1 MTFAEQPHENASGM
15 RRRIF
20 EVSEQRERLR
30 RASVSATLVV
40 SFVGILAV
48 AASEVENRLVIS
60 SAVLVMAGLLLLLLK
75 RLAGVFDEVRTL
87 ADCEAR
93 FRALVQHAADVILI
107 VDTDG
112 SIRYASPAA
121 RDVFGER
128 PDALGGKRLT
138 SVVHPQDATAVERCL
153 AETAQS
159 PRHTIVREWRVHR
172 SDGEWLWTE
181 NTATN
186 LIAEPSVRGIVLSC
200 RDITERRTLE
210 HRLAQKAFH
219 DGLTRLANRAL
230 FMNRLAHVLAMA
242 QRGAHPAA
250 VLFLDLDD
258 FKKVNDS
265 LGHAVGDEL
274 LVAAAG
280 RLEICVRPGDTIARL
295 GGDEFAVLLAD
306 VDEPDDVVQVAERIT
321 TALSTPFRVSG
332 REVFI
337 SVSIGI
343 AAVSLGDTPD
353 VVVRNAD
360 LAMYL
365 AKGRR
370 KGGYA
375 IYERGMH
382 AQLMDRLELEAD
394 LRTAVDR
401 NDIRIEYQPIVNLVT
416 SEVHGAE
423 ALVRWRHSARGN
435 VPPSRF
441 ISIAEDT
448 GLIIPIGRMVLREAC
463 QRAVAWRSMS
473 RRTRSLRMSV
483 NLSGRHFQE
492 GSLVEDVQ
500 LALRESGL
508 DAGALTLEITESV
521 LMQRSET
528 TLDRLRALK
537 AMGLSLAI
545 DDFGTGYSSLGYLQQ
560 FPIDMLKID
569 RTFVDVVGEGDA
581 DPVLARAIIALGK
594 TLRIE
599 TVAEGIE
606 RPQQRDGLR
615 ALGCTLGQGYLF
627 ARPMPPE
634 EFSSTVLTPVGGLS
648 VVDMYGPEVVRG

>member
-1 MTFAEQPHENASGM
+1 MTPVHSSTRQKRETG
-15 RRRIF
+15 RVF

-30 RASVSATLVV
+30 RAGASATLVV
-40 SFVGILAV
+40 VFVGALAV
-48 AASEVENRLVIS
+48 AASEVGNRAVMT
-60 SAVLVMAGLLLLLLK
+60 SAVLVMGGLLLLLVK
-75 RLAGVFDEVRTL
+75 RLSGLFDEVRTL

-107 VDTDG
+107 VDTG
-112 SIRYASPAA
+112 GAIRYASPAA
-121 RDVFGER
+121 REVFGER
-128 PDALGGKRLT
+128 PDVLEGQTLLT
-138 SVVHPQDATAVERCL
+138 FVHTQDAASVERCL
-153 AETAQS
+153 SETAET
-159 PRHTIVREWRVHR
+159 PRSTQVREWRIRR

-186 LIAEPSVRGIVLSC
+186 LIGEPSVRGIVLSC

-210 HRLAQKAFH
+210 NRLAQKAFH

-230 FMNRLAHVLAMA
+230 FMNRLSHVLAMA
-242 QRGAHPAA
+242 QRGTHPAA

-280 RLEICVRPGDTIARL
+280 RLAICVRPGDTIARL

-306 VDEPDDVVQVAERIT
+306 VQQTDDVVQVAERIT

-332 REVFI
+332 RDVFI

-401 NDIRIEYQPIVNLVT
+401 GDIRVEYQPIMNLVT
-416 SEVHGAE
+416 GEVHAAE
-423 ALVRWRHSARGN
+423 ALVRWRHSGRGD

-441 ISIAEDT
+441 IPIAEDT
-448 GLIIPIGRMVLREAC
+448 GLIVPIGRMVLREAC
-463 QRAVAWRSMS
+463 QRAVAWRSKS
-473 RRTRSLRMSV
+473 RGTHALRMSV

-492 GSLVEDVQ
+492 GSLVDDVQ
-500 LALRESGL
+500 EALRESGL
-508 DAGALTLEITESV
+508 EAWALTLEITESV

-528 TLDRLRALK
+528 TLEKLRALK
-537 AMGLSLAI
+537 ATGLSLAI

-569 RTFVDVVGEGDA
+569 RTFVDVVGDQRN

-594 TLRIE
+594 TLGIE

-606 RPQQRDGLR
+606 RPEQRDGLR

-627 ARPMPPE
+627 ARAMPPE
-634 EFSSTVLTPVGGLS
+634 EFSATMLTPVNTLS
-648 VVDMYGPEVVRG
+648 VVEMYGPDVVRG